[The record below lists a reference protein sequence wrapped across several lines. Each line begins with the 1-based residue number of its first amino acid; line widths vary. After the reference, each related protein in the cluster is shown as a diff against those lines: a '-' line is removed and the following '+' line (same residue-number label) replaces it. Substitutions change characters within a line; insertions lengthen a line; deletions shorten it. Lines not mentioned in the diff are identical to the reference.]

1 MLSSGCGGELTAAVH
16 ADRTQEAAQ
25 QKQYPQRPVLHRMD
39 RVPVMKAFLPIMLL
53 ALAFSQGLAAQQ
65 SDAVPRKLSA
75 RIGGM
80 LSVTFQVE
88 LTDGALVYTSS
99 RARETTEL
107 VKIKPTPDQWR
118 EFRAALDDINVW
130 RWEPSYINR
139 KILDG
144 TQWSLEIEYAD
155 RSLKTGGSNSYPDD
169 KGKPNGQP
177 QSTPAFARYRATV
190 EKLLGGKMF
199 R

>member
-1 MLSSGCGGELTAAVH
+1 
-16 ADRTQEAAQ
+16 
-25 QKQYPQRPVLHRMD
+25 MD
-39 RVPVMKAFLPIMLL
+39 RVPLMKTMLSILLLSL
-53 ALAFSQGLAAQQ
+53 ALSQGLAAQQ
-65 SDAVPRKLSA
+65 SNTVPRKFSA

-80 LSVTFQVE
+80 LSVTFQIE

-99 RARETTEL
+99 RARENTEL
-107 VKIKPTPDQWR
+107 VKIKPTVEQWR

-155 RSLKTGGSNSYPDD
+155 RSIKTGGSNSYPDD
-169 KGKPNGQP
+169 KGQPNGQP
-177 QSTPAFARYRATV
+177 QSTPAFARYRAAV
-190 EKLLGGKMF
+190 EKLLGGKTF